1 MGTLRPWRLAA
12 ACRRPLNT
20 SSILFFF
27 MLAQLARA
35 AAGATLAGGVTDPD
49 GRGVASARVI
59 VTNALGTVTGAI
71 TDSGGAYEIAGLA
84 AGQYD
89 VRVVADG
96 FQADPIGVTI
106 AADERRE
113 VNVRLRISAV
123 TESLVVS
130 ASQIDV
136 PLSRAADSITVI
148 TTAELQAGQFETVS
162 DAVRLARGPAR

>member
-12 ACRRPLNT
+12 ACRRPLT
-20 SSILFFF
+20 ISSILFFF
-27 MLAQLARA
+27 MLAGLARA
-35 AAGATLAGGVTDPD
+35 ASGATLAGSVTDPD

-59 VTNALGTVTGAI
+59 VTNALGTVTSAV
-71 TDSGGAYEIAGLA
+71 TDSSGGYEIASLA
-84 AGQYD
+84 AGQYE

-96 FQADPIGVTI
+96 FQADAIGVTI

-113 VNVRLRISAV
+113 VKVQLRISAV

-136 PLSRAADSITVI
+136 PLSRAADSI
-148 TTAELQAGQFETVS
+148 S
-162 DAVRLARGPAR
+162 SR

>member
-89 VRVVADG
+89 VRVVADV
-96 FQADPIGVTI
+96 FHADPIGVTI
-106 AADERRE
+106 SADGRRE
-113 VNVRLRISAV
+113 VNLRRRNRGVAGG
-123 TESLVVS
+123 VV
-130 ASQIDV
+130 
-136 PLSRAADSITVI
+136 
-148 TTAELQAGQFETVS
+148 
-162 DAVRLARGPAR
+162 